1 MNVHLDKFTL
11 IGLTVRTTNQG
22 GQSQKDISDL
32 YGRFFSNQFAD
43 KIPGK
48 ISADLIC
55 AYTQY
60 ESDMNGPYTVM
71 LGFKV
76 SDNVKAPEGLDM
88 IIIPAMNYKV
98 FTSSDAKPETVVQT
112 WMKIWQSEIPRAY
125 QTDFDI
131 YLQDG
136 RVETYVSVK

>member
-1 MNVHLDKFTL
+1 MKLHLDKFTI

-76 SDNVKAPEGLDM
+76 SDNVKAPEGLEM
-88 IIIPAMNYKV
+88 IIIPAMNYQV
-98 FTSSDAKPETVVQT
+98 FTSTDARPETVVQT

>member
-1 MNVHLDKFTL
+1 MNVHLEKFTL
-11 IGLTVRTTNQG
+11 IGITVRTTNQG

-32 YGRFFSNQFAD
+32 YGNFFSNQIAD

-55 AYTQY
+55 AYTKY
-60 ESDMNGPYTVM
+60 ESDMNGPYTVL

-88 IIIPAMNYKV
+88 IIVPEMIYQV
-98 FTSSDAKPETVVQT
+98 FTSSDAKTETVVQT

-136 RVETYVSVK
+136 RVETYVSIK

>member
-1 MNVHLDKFTL
+1 MNVHLEKFTL
-11 IGLTVRTTNQG
+11 IGITVRTTNQG

-32 YGRFFSNQFAD
+32 YGNFFSNHIAD

-55 AYTQY
+55 AYTHY
-60 ESDMNGPYTVM
+60 ESDMNGPYTVI
-71 LGFKV
+71 LGFNV
-76 SDNVKAPEGLDM
+76 SDNVEAPEGLDM
-88 IIIPAMNYKV
+88 IIVPAITYQV

-112 WMKIWQSEIPRAY
+112 WMKIWQSKIPRAY

>member
-1 MNVHLDKFTL
+1 MNVHSDKFTI
-11 IGLTVRTTNQG
+11 IGLSVRTTNQG

-32 YGRFFSNQFAD
+32 YSKFFSNQFTD

-48 ISADLIC
+48 ISGDLIC
-55 AYTQY
+55 AYTEY
-60 ESDMNGPYTVM
+60 KSDMNGPYTVI

-76 SDNVKAPEGLDM
+76 YDNLKVPEGLDM
-88 IIIPAMNYKV
+88 INVPAINYQV
-98 FTSSDAKPETVVQT
+98 FTSPDARPETVVQI
-112 WMKIWQSEIPRAY
+112 WIQIWQSDIPRAY
-125 QTDFDI
+125 QTDFDV

>member
-1 MNVHLDKFTL
+1 MNVYLDKFTL
-11 IGLTVRTTNQG
+11 IGLAVRTTNQG

-88 IIIPAMNYKV
+88 IIIPAMNYQV